1 MRHTIVDAF
10 HGAGGWS
17 KGLSALG
24 RSSIGVEIDPN
35 MVNTSRAAGHD
46 VVLADVAAVVDPRS
60 LIPPGERCEGF
71 IASPPCPSFSA
82 GGKQLGRK
90 DMPEIISLIT
100 ELADGIDNRHE
111 KHMHDERSRLTAEPM
126 RWVYAL
132 DPDWVA
138 LEQVPAVL
146 PIWEHMALVLR
157 EHGYNTW
164 TGIAAAERYGVPQT
178 RKRAVLLA
186 HKHREVNE
194 PVATHRSYYPPS
206 HKLFDNP
213 PDAHLPRYVTM
224 AEALG
229 WGMTERPSMSVTGG
243 GTYTGGAEPFGN
255 GARKGI
261 RRERDAGRWVYDR
274 PATTV
279 QGDRRIWPPGH
290 KVNSDD
296 LRRGHTHYGD
306 RAGSQAIRVSV
317 DEAAVLQSF
326 RRGYPWQGTQGKQF
340 LQVGN
345 AVPPKLAEALLRE
358 LIGNR
363 SAGKINAA
371 AAFST

>member
-261 RRERDAGRWVYDR
+261 RRERDAGRWVY
-274 PATTV
+274 
-279 QGDRRIWPPGH
+279 
-290 KVNSDD
+290 
-296 LRRGHTHYGD
+296 GD